1 MKHPAP
7 AAPPD
12 APPADAPPADAPPAV
27 PVRPPGR
34 LVRRARD
41 LALGVRFATAGG
53 REGWTRTVLTALGV
67 GLGVTLL
74 LFAASVP
81 QVIGARAE
89 REAARTATGVLA
101 TGPVPRSDTTLV
113 HLDISTEYQG
123 DTVRGALLRPDGD
136 HPPRP
141 PGVAEL
147 PGPGEMVV
155 SPALREL
162 LGSPGGARLKE
173 RLGHRVVG
181 TIGDR
186 GLSDPAELAL
196 YAGSDTLTPAR
207 GGNRTAGYGHPSF
220 TEPLDPALVV
230 LVTLVC
236 VVLLVPVTVFI
247 ATAVRF
253 GGERRDRRLAAL
265 RLVGAD
271 IGTTRWIAAG
281 EALFGAVLGL
291 LTGGALFL
299 ALRPI
304 AGGIQVWNLSA
315 FPADLVP
322 VPAVAALIV
331 VAVPA
336 LAVAV
341 TLVALRAVTI
351 EPLGVVR
358 DGAPRGRRFGWRLLC
373 LAAGLAL
380 LLGIRAVGERARPPG
395 DAPYV
400 DPYPVAAGAALL
412 LVGLTTLLPWL
423 VEAAV
428 ARLRGGPVSWQLAVR
443 ALQFSG
449 GAATRAVS
457 GITVAVAGAIA
468 LQMLFAGVQQEFRT
482 AREDAAGPRLRV
494 EAPYGD
500 PALAARLT
508 DRLGALPGVGT
519 VLATT
524 ETYAVRPGP
533 VAEGAIQPTTSLT
546 VASCAAL
553 RGLAALPSC
562 RDGDTFVAHIPGN
575 EEQND
580 WTDETARPGRPVD
593 LSALSGDDGAKPLLW
608 TLPASARTVRALP
621 GPHGA
626 PDTGILA
633 TPAAVR
639 PELLTDGWTI
649 AILRM
654 TDRSPAAEE
663 RVRDAAARVDL
674 SLQVSGGRVVERE
687 KAFDSVRRGL
697 LVAGTATLAVIALSM
712 LVAQIEQLRE
722 RRHLLSVLTAF
733 GTRRSTL
740 ARSVLWQAAVPVAIG
755 TVLAAVGG
763 LALGVLMLKLLGKP
777 YTDWW
782 TPLPFAGA
790 GAGIVLLVTGAT
802 LPALWR
808 FTRPEAPRDE

>member
-1 MKHPAP
+1 MKPSAPAGTAAP
-7 AAPPD
+7 AAPPG
-12 APPADAPPADAPPAV
+12 APSAV

-34 LVRRARD
+34 LARRARD

-67 GLGVTLL
+67 GLGVALL

-89 REAARTATGVLA
+89 REAARTTADA
-101 TGPVPRSDTTLV
+101 PAADPVPRSDTTLV
-113 HLDISTEYQG
+113 RLGVSTEYAG
-123 DTVRGALLRPDGD
+123 DTVRGELLRPDGD
-136 HPPRP
+136 RPPRP

-186 GLSDPAELAL
+186 GLSDPAELAF

-207 GGNRTAGYGHPSF
+207 GGNRTAGYGHDSP
-220 TEPLDPALVV
+220 TEWLDPVLVA
-230 LVTLVC
+230 LVTLIC

-271 IGTTRWIAAG
+271 IRATRWIAAG
-281 EALFGAVLGL
+281 EALCGAVLGL
-291 LTGGALFL
+291 LAGGALFL
-299 ALRPI
+299 ALRPL

-322 VPAVAALIV
+322 EPAVAALIV

-358 DGAPRGRRFGWRLLC
+358 DGAPRGRRLGWRLLC

-380 LLGIRAVGERARPPG
+380 LIRLRTVGDGARLPWG
-395 DAPYV
+395 GGPYV
-400 DPYPVAAGAALL
+400 GPWPIAAGAALL

-468 LQMLFAGVQQEFRT
+468 LQMLFAGVQQDFRT
-482 AREDAAGPRLRV
+482 LRKDAAGAQLRV
-494 EAPYGD
+494 EAAYGD

-508 DRLGALPGVGT
+508 GRLGPLPGVGT

-524 ETYAVRPGP
+524 ETYVVRPGP
-533 VAEGAIQPTTSLT
+533 LTEGAIRPTTSLT

-553 RGLAALPSC
+553 RELAALPSC
-562 RDGDTFVAHIPGN
+562 RDGDTFVTHIPGN
-575 EEQND
+575 GEQND
-580 WTDETARPGRPVD
+580 WVDETARPGRPVD
-593 LSALSGDDGAKPLLW
+593 LDPRSGEDGAKPLLW

-626 PDTGILA
+626 PDIGILA

-639 PELLTDGWTI
+639 PALLTGGWTT

-674 SLQVSGGRVVERE
+674 SLRVSGATVVERE
-687 KAFDSVRRGL
+687 KAFDSARTGL

-740 ARSVLWQAAVPVAIG
+740 ARSVLWQTAVPVVIG
-755 TVLAAVGG
+755 TVLAAAGG
-763 LALGVLMLKLLGKP
+763 LALGLLMLRLLGKP

-782 TPLPFAGA
+782 APLPFAGA
-790 GAGIVLLVTGAT
+790 GAGTVLLVTAAT

-808 FTRPEAPRDE
+808 LTRPEAPRDE

>member
-1 MKHPAP
+1 MKPPAPAGTGAP
-7 AAPPD
+7 AAPPG
-12 APPADAPPADAPPAV
+12 APSAV

-34 LVRRARD
+34 LARRARD

-89 REAARTATGVLA
+89 REAARTTADALA
-101 TGPVPRSDTTLV
+101 GDPVPRSDTTLV
-113 HLDISTEYQG
+113 RLGISTEYEG
-123 DTVRGALLRPDGD
+123 DTVRGELLRPDGD
-136 HPPRP
+136 RPPRP
-141 PGVAEL
+141 PGVTEL

-186 GLSDPAELAL
+186 GLSDPAELAFS
-196 YAGSDTLTPAR
+196 AGSDTLTPAR
-207 GGNRTAGYGHPSF
+207 GGNRTAGYGDASP
-220 TEPLDPALVV
+220 TAPPDPVLVA
-230 LVTLVC
+230 LVTLIC

-271 IGTTRWIAAG
+271 IRATRWIAAG

-299 ALRPI
+299 ALRPL

-322 VPAVAALIV
+322 EPAVAALIV

-358 DGAPRGRRFGWRLLC
+358 DSAPRGRRLGWRLLC

-380 LLGIRAVGERARPPG
+380 LIRLRDVGEGTRLPG
-395 DAPYV
+395 GGPYV
-400 DPYPVAAGAALL
+400 DPYAVAAGAALL

-457 GITVAVAGAIA
+457 GITVAVAGAVA
-468 LQMLFAGVQQEFRT
+468 LQMLFAGVQQDFRT
-482 AREDAAGPRLRV
+482 LRKDAAGAQLRV
-494 EAPYGD
+494 EAAYGD

-508 DRLGALPGVGT
+508 GRLGTLPGVGA

-524 ETYAVRPGP
+524 ETYVVRPGP
-533 VAEGAIQPTTSLT
+533 LAEGAIRPTTSLT

-553 RGLAALPSC
+553 RELAALPSC
-562 RDGDTFVAHIPGN
+562 RDGDTFVTHIPGN
-575 EEQND
+575 GEQND
-580 WTDETARPGRPVD
+580 WADETARPGRPVD
-593 LSALSGDDGAKPLLW
+593 LDPRYGEDGAKPLLW

-639 PELLTDGWTI
+639 PALLTGGRTT

-674 SLQVSGGRVVERE
+674 SLRVSGATVVERE
-687 KAFDSVRRGL
+687 KAFDSVRTGL
-697 LVAGTATLAVIALSM
+697 LAAGTATLAVIALSM

-740 ARSVLWQAAVPVAIG
+740 AWSVLWQTAVPVAIG
-755 TVLAAVGG
+755 TVLAAAGG
-763 LALGVLMLKLLGKP
+763 LALGVLLLRLLGKP

-782 TPLPFAGA
+782 APLPFAGA
-790 GAGIVLLVTGAT
+790 GAGTVLLVTAAT

-808 FTRPEAPRDE
+808 LTRPEAPRDE